1 MADTR
6 PQVKEMQGDLE
17 VVNFNEI
24 SQQGCYVLLDTGQLV
39 RVPTQAIG
47 PEPKPT
53 ITIHQRGITRATLLS
68 DNEAEMVST
77 LRSIATNNNIQPNF

>member
-6 PQVKEMQGDLE
+6 TQVKAMQGDLE

-24 SQQGCYVLLDTGQLV
+24 SLQGCYVLLDTGQLV

-53 ITIHQRGITRATLLS
+53 ITIHQQGITRAALLT
-68 DNEAEMVST
+68 DNDAEMVST
-77 LRSIATNNNIQPNF
+77 LRDIALHNAIKPNF

>member
-1 MADTR
+1 MTEASFETKETR
-6 PQVKEMQGDLE
+6 GALK

-24 SQQGCYVLLDTGQLV
+24 TSPGCYVLLDTGQLV

-53 ITIHQRGITRATLLS
+53 ITIHQQGITRAALLT
-68 DNEAEMVST
+68 DNDVEMVST
-77 LRSIATNNNIQPNF
+77 LRDIALNNNIQPKF

>member
-6 PQVKEMQGDLE
+6 TQVKEMQGDLE
-17 VVNFNEI
+17 VVNFNDI
-24 SQQGCYVLLDTGQLV
+24 SLQGCYVLLDTGQLV

-53 ITIHQRGITRATLLS
+53 ITIHQQGITRAALLT
-68 DNEAEMVST
+68 DNDAEMVST
-77 LRSIATNNNIQPNF
+77 LRDIALTNNIQPNF

>member
-1 MADTR
+1 MADMRT
-6 PQVKEMQGDLE
+6 QVKETQGVLK

-24 SQQGCYVLLDTGQLV
+24 TEQGCYVLLDTGQLV

-53 ITIHQRGITRATLLS
+53 ITIHQQGITRAALLT
-68 DNEAEMVST
+68 DNDAEMVSI
-77 LRSIATNNNIQPNF
+77 LRDIALTNNIQPKF